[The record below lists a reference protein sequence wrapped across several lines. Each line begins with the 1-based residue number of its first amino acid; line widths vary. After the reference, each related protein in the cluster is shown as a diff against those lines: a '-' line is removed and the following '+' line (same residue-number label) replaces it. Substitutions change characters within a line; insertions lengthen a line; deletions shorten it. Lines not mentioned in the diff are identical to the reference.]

1 MAELKFQGSLEYKL
15 IYIFRINDNLHYG
28 YLKIGDATIKTD
40 KDYTELR
47 PSSSELNI
55 AARARIDEYT
65 STAGIKYD
73 LLYTEVAVYKNGN
86 PKSKKY
92 GLTLAFRDYD
102 VHNVLIRSGIQR
114 VQFDTHKK
122 QNEWFKCDLETAKK
136 AIQAVKENRTSLSG
150 NDISSGRSPII
161 FRPEQ
166 EEAILKTLKTFKKSD
181 RMLWNAKMRFGKTLT
196 ALEVAKRN
204 SFSRTIIITH
214 RPVVEDGWFEDFNK
228 IFYDKPEYVF
238 GAKDVGENIK
248 NLINGNKKFVYFAS
262 MQDLRGSEK
271 VGGNFDK
278 NNDIFKIDWDFV
290 VVDEAHEG
298 TQTKLGQ
305 AVLQEVIKPNSGYT
319 TKTLEL
325 SGTPFN
331 LLEGYEDDSIY
342 TWDYIMEQEAKKN
355 WALTHFGDSNPYEEL
370 PKLNIF
376 TYHLEDAFK
385 NYQEVEDKA
394 FNFREFFRVWLGDVA
409 KDYKHMPEGAKVGD
423 FVHEDDIKAFLNLI
437 CRKSEET
444 NYPFSTEIYRDYF
457 RHTLWVVPGV
467 KEAKALSCLLK
478 AHPVFSQ
485 FEIVNVAGEG
495 DEEID
500 TSDALKAVRKAMT
513 KHPEDTRTITISCG
527 RLTTGVT
534 VPEWTAV
541 LMLAGSYSTAATQY
555 LQTIF
560 RVQSPANING
570 KIKENCY
577 VFDFAPDRTLMM
589 VAQSVQLSQ
598 KGMGNKSAQLRLGAF
613 LNFCPVISIS
623 SSSMV
628 TYKVN
633 DLLQQLKKAYVER
646 VVNSGFEDSKL
657 YNDELLKL
665 DDIELQEFDKLK
677 GIIGQTK
684 AIEKTKSVDI
694 NKEGFT
700 EEEYEELER
709 IQKKPKKELTE
720 EEKKRLEELK
730 EQKKQKNNAISIL
743 RGISIRIPLLVYGA
757 DVPLTK
763 DITIEAFP
771 DLVDGLSWEE
781 FMPKG
786 VTKEI
791 FKKFSKYY
799 DKDVFV
805 ASTYRIRALA
815 KSADDYEPTER
826 IKKIAQIFSTFRNP
840 DKETVL
846 TPWRVVNMH
855 MSDTIG
861 GYDFFDEEHKQEIE
875 VPRFVDQEN
884 VTDQIFTDD
893 GKVLE
898 INSKTGL
905 YPLYIAYTFY
915 RYKLGDKE
923 LTLEERLNL
932 WDEVVRD
939 NLFVICKTPMAKQ
952 ITKRTLLGYRNGK
965 INAHAFDDLINQLKS
980 KQQQFIDKVTSC
992 NFWNKGGSKM
1002 KFNAIVG
1009 NPPYQLTGGSGGNND
1024 APIYQ
1029 DFAMAS
1035 IKLKPSYISLIMPS
1049 RWFSAGREN
1058 LLGDFRKC
1066 MIENNNLQ
1074 KLIVYGDG
1082 RDVFNNVEIKGGI
1095 CYFLISDTYHGNC
1108 HYVLNRDGKQ
1118 IQTEIKLNDFD
1129 VIIREPELVEIVKKV
1144 LNTKPTKFVDSLISS
1159 DTPFGIPSNPKNP
1172 KKKGVVPIVTSL
1184 TPTAD
1189 FSLAMYYIEGG
1200 KRMKDYIDPH
1210 IVKKNI
1216 GDINK
1221 FKVYIPGGYGAG
1233 ESFPHQILGQPIIG
1247 EKNSVCSQSYLYA
1260 SFDSE
1265 VECVNFVK
1273 YLKTK
1278 FFRALVLVLK
1288 ITQSAPNKV
1297 YRYVPIQNFKIS
1309 ENNDIDWSKS
1319 IEDINLQLYKKYGL
1333 GDTDVSF
1340 IEKMIKPMN

>member
-1 MAELKFQGSLEYKL
+1 MSELKFQNSFEYKL
-15 IYIFRINDNLHYG
+15 IYVFRINDERHNG
-28 YLKIGDATIKTD
+28 FLKIGDATIKTD

-47 PSSSELNI
+47 PSSSELNS

-65 STAGIKYD
+65 STAGISYQ
-73 LLYTEVAVYKNGN
+73 LLYTEVAVYKNNN

-92 GLTLAFRDYD
+92 GLTLAFRDHD
-102 VHNVLIRSGIQR
+102 VHSVLLRSGIER

-136 AIQAVKENRTSLSG
+136 AIQAVKENKSSLSG
-150 NDISSGRSPII
+150 GDITKDRSPII

-166 EEAILKTLKTFKKSD
+166 EEAIEKTLKTFKKSD

-196 ALEVAKRN
+196 ALEVAKRS

-214 RPVVEDGWFEDFNK
+214 RPVVEDGWYDDFKK
-228 IFYDKPEYVF
+228 IFYDRPDYVF
-238 GAKDVGENIK
+238 GSKDVGEKIQS
-248 NLINGNKKFVYFAS
+248 LIHGDKKFVYFAS

-305 AVLQEVIKPNSGYT
+305 AVLQEVIKENNGYT

-331 LLEGYEDDSIY
+331 LLEGYEDANIY
-342 TWDYIMEQEAKKN
+342 TWDYIMEQEAKRN

-376 TYHLEDAFK
+376 TYHLEDTFK
-385 NYQEVEDKA
+385 NYQEIEDKA

-409 KDYKHMPEGAKVGD
+409 KDGKHMPIGVKVGD
-423 FVHEDDIKAFLNLI
+423 FVHEDDIKAFLDLI
-437 CRKSEET
+437 CKKSDET
-444 NYPFSTEIYRDYF
+444 NYPYSTETYRDYF

-467 KEAKALSCLLK
+467 KEAKALSALLK
-478 AHPVFSQ
+478 SHPVFSQ
-485 FEIVNVAGEG
+485 FETVNVAGEG

-684 AIEKTKSVDI
+684 AIEKTKSIDI

-709 IQKKPKKELTE
+709 IRKKPKNELSE

-730 EQKKQKNNAISIL
+730 EQRKQKNNAISIL

-771 DLVDGLSWEE
+771 DLVDDLSWEE

-791 FKKFSKYY
+791 FKRFSKYY

-875 VPRFVDQEN
+875 VPRFVNQQD
-884 VTDQIFTDD
+884 VTDKIFTDN

-915 RYKLGDKE
+915 RHKLGYEE
-923 LTLEERLNL
+923 LTLDERLNL
-932 WDEVVRD
+932 WDEVVRK
-939 NLFVICKTPMAKQ
+939 NLFVICKTKMARQ
-952 ITKRTLLGYRNGK
+952 ITKRTLLGYRNGETHF
-965 INAHAFDDLINQLKS
+965 HAFDDLINQIKE
-980 KQQQFIDKVTSC
+980 KQQQLVSNILRPSWWGLDNKKEGIQMKISC
-992 NFWNKGGSKM
+992 
-1002 KFNAIVG
+1002 IVG
-1009 NPPYQLTGGSGGNND
+1009 NPPYQQLTGGAQAQATPLYNHFVNAAINLS
-1024 APIYQ
+1024 P
-1029 DFAMAS
+1029 DF
-1035 IKLKPSYISLIMPS
+1035 ISLIMPS
-1049 RWFSAGREN
+1049 RWMTGGMG
-1058 LLGDFRKC
+1058 LDDFRKK
-1066 MIENNNLQ
+1066 MLNDHRIE
-1074 KLIVYGDG
+1074 LIHDYLNAAEC
-1082 RDVFNNVEIKGGI
+1082 FSNVEIKGGV
-1095 CYFLISDTYHGNC
+1095 CYFLWDKKSHNEDCRVVTHKDGQIISDNRRPLSENGLDFFIRNEFAMSILRKVKAKRENLFMSIISSQRPFGLPTNFKDYREKRSDTDIKVYGNKFIG
-1108 HYVLNRDGKQ
+1108 YVDGDFKLSKGNELLKKYKVYTPKAVGSGKPDDVLN
-1118 IQTEIKLNDFD
+1118 
-1129 VIIREPELVEIVKKV
+1129 
-1144 LNTKPTKFVDSLISS
+1144 
-1159 DTPFGIPSNPKNP
+1159 
-1172 KKKGVVPIVTSL
+1172 
-1184 TPTAD
+1184 
-1189 FSLAMYYIEGG
+1189 
-1200 KRMKDYIDPH
+1200 
-1210 IVKKNI
+1210 
-1216 GDINK
+1216 
-1221 FKVYIPGGYGAG
+1221 
-1233 ESFPHQILGQPIIG
+1233 PIIG
-1247 EKNSVCSQSYLYA
+1247 EPNSICTETYISIGN
-1260 SFDSE
+1260 FDSIKE
-1265 VECVNFVK
+1265 AQNVIS
-1273 YLKTK
+1273 YIDTK
-1278 FFRALVLVLK
+1278 FFHFLLTLKKNTQDCLAGAFVL
-1288 ITQSAPNKV
+1288 IP
-1297 YRYVPIQNFKIS
+1297 
-1309 ENNDIDWSKS
+1309 
-1319 IEDINLQLYKKYGL
+1319 LQDFSRSWTDTDLYKKYGL
-1333 GDTDVSF
+1333 SADEIKT
-1340 IEKMIKPMN
+1340 IESVTNKKVGNRYAFE

>member
-1 MAELKFQGSLEYKL
+1 MADSKFQSSFEYKL
-15 IYIFRINDNLHYG
+15 IYVFRINDKLHDG

-47 PSSSELNI
+47 PFSSELNS

-65 STAGIKYD
+65 STAGIKYE
-73 LLYTEVAVYKNGN
+73 LLYTEVAAYKNNN

-92 GLTLAFRDYD
+92 GLTLAFRDYN
-102 VHNVLIRSGIQR
+102 VHSVLLRSGIQK

-136 AIQAVKENRTSLSG
+136 AIQAVKDNKASLSES
-150 NDISSGRSPII
+150 DISSGRSPII

-196 ALEVAKRN
+196 ALEVAKRS

-238 GAKDVGENIK
+238 GSKDVGENIK

-305 AVLQEVIKPNSGYT
+305 AVLQEVIKPNNGYT

-370 PKLNIF
+370 PRLNIF
-376 TYHLEDAFK
+376 TYHLEDTFK

-409 KDYKHMPEGAKVGD
+409 KDYKYMPEGAKVGD

-437 CRKSEET
+437 CKKSDKT
-444 NYPFSTEIYRDYF
+444 NYPYSTETYRDYF

-467 KEAKALSCLLK
+467 KEAKALSALLK
-478 AHPVFSQ
+478 VHPVFSQ

-598 KGMGNKSAQLRLGAF
+598 KGIGNNSAKARLGSF

-623 SSSMV
+623 SSSMI

-665 DDIELQEFDKLK
+665 GDIELKEFNKLK

-684 AIEKTKSVDI
+684 AIEKTKSIDV

-700 EEEYEELER
+700 EEEYQELEIIR
-709 IQKKPKKELTE
+709 NKPKKELTE

-730 EQKKQKNNAISIL
+730 EQRKQKSNAISIL

-763 DITIEAFP
+763 DITIEEFP
-771 DLVDGLSWEE
+771 DLVDDLSWEE
-781 FMPKG
+781 FMPQG

-826 IKKIAQIFSTFRNP
+826 IKRIAQIFSTFRNP

-861 GYDFFDEEHKQEIE
+861 GYDFWDEEHKQEIE
-875 VPRFVDQEN
+875 VPRFVNQQD
-884 VTDQIFTDD
+884 VTDKIFTDD

-915 RYKLGDKE
+915 RYKLKNNK
-923 LTLEERLNL
+923 LTLEERLSL
-932 WDEVVRD
+932 WDKVIKD

-952 ITKRTLLGYRNGK
+952 ITKRTLLGYRSGK

-992 NFWNKGGSKM
+992 GFWNKEGNKM
-1002 KFNAIVG
+1002 KFNAVVG
-1009 NPPYQLTGGSGGNND
+1009 NPPYQGINHQQ
-1024 APIYQ
+1024 IYPY
-1029 DFAMAS
+1029 F
-1035 IKLKPSYISLIMPS
+1035 YISSLKLADYVSLIFPVGWQEPKNANSLNKMNTEEVKFDHQIRFIDNMHNVFPGIS
-1049 RWFSAGREN
+1049 GAEWVNIIFWQRGYNNGLNGKQLIFTNGSDKKIVQ
-1058 LLGDFRKC
+1058 LLTDAIQKSKPEQLLNFASMVQKSEKFVSVQEITSVRKP
-1066 MIENNNLQ
+1066 
-1074 KLIVYGDG
+1074 YGLST
-1082 RDVFNNVEIKGGI
+1082 DV
-1095 CYFLISDTYHGNC
+1095 ISDSSKYNLPPLQDKKLYSSDILVYAKSGVIKYVSSDYPFPRKTSAFSKYKVFVPYAWGNMSEKAGLGGAFSDIIIGKPYEACTETYLESGC
-1108 HYVLNRDGKQ
+1108 FS
-1118 IQTEIKLNDFD
+1118 DFTTAQKHAKY
-1129 VIIREPELVEIVKKV
+1129 L
-1144 LNTKPTKFVDSLISS
+1144 LTKFCRSLLY
-1159 DTPFGIPSNPKNP
+1159 
-1172 KKKGVVPIVTSL
+1172 V
-1184 TPTAD
+1184 
-1189 FSLAMYYIEGG
+1189 
-1200 KRMKDYIDPH
+1200 
-1210 IVKKNI
+1210 
-1216 GDINK
+1216 NK
-1221 FKVYIPGGYGAG
+1221 FSQHSTTAWGA
-1233 ESFPHQILGQPIIG
+1233 
-1247 EKNSVCSQSYLYA
+1247 
-1260 SFDSE
+1260 
-1265 VECVNFVK
+1265 
-1273 YLKTK
+1273 
-1278 FFRALVLVLK
+1278 
-1288 ITQSAPNKV
+1288 
-1297 YRYVPIQNFKIS
+1297 VPIQDYHEDWWNLSIEEIDEKLFEKYQIPEHIKLFVLNNIQTKTEANIINFK
-1309 ENNDIDWSKS
+1309 END
-1319 IEDINLQLYKKYGL
+1319 
-1333 GDTDVSF
+1333 
-1340 IEKMIKPMN
+1340 

>member
-1 MAELKFQGSLEYKL
+1 MSELKFQSSFEYKL
-15 IYIFRINDNLHYG
+15 IYVFRINDESHRG
-28 YLKIGDATIKTD
+28 FLKIGDATIKTD
-40 KDYTELR
+40 KDYTELH
-47 PSSSELNI
+47 PSSTELNS

-65 STAGIKYD
+65 STAGISYQ
-73 LLYTEVAVYKNGN
+73 LLYTEVAVYKNNN

-92 GLTLAFRDYD
+92 GLTLAFRDHD
-102 VHNVLIRSGIQR
+102 VHNVLLRSGIER

-136 AIQAVKENRTSLSG
+136 AIQAVKENKSSLSG
-150 NDISSGRSPII
+150 GDITTDRSPII

-166 EEAILKTLKTFKKSD
+166 EEAIEKTLKTFKKSD

-196 ALEVAKRN
+196 ALEVAKRS

-214 RPVVEDGWFEDFNK
+214 RPVVEDGWYDDFKK
-228 IFYDKPEYVF
+228 IFYDKPDYVF
-238 GAKDVGENIK
+238 GSKDVGEKIQD
-248 NLINGNKKFVYFAS
+248 LIHSYKKFVYFAS

-278 NNDIFKIDWDFV
+278 NNDIFKINWDFV

-305 AVLQEVIKPNSGYT
+305 AVLQEVIKENNGYT

-331 LLEGYEDDSIY
+331 LLEGYEDANIY

-376 TYHLEDAFK
+376 TYHLEDTFK
-385 NYQEVEDKA
+385 NYQEIEDKA

-409 KDYKHMPEGAKVGD
+409 KDGKHIPVGVKVGD
-423 FVHEDDIKAFLNLI
+423 FVHEKDIKAFLDLI
-437 CRKSEET
+437 CMKSDET
-444 NYPFSTEIYRDYF
+444 NYPYSTETYRDYF

-467 KEAKALSCLLK
+467 KEAKALSALLK
-478 AHPVFSQ
+478 SHPVFSQ

-665 DDIELQEFDKLK
+665 DDIELQEFDRLK

-684 AIEKTKSVDI
+684 ASDKTKSIDI

-709 IQKKPKKELTE
+709 IQKKPKKELSE

-730 EQKKQKNNAISIL
+730 EQKKQKSNAISIL

-771 DLVDGLSWEE
+771 DLVDDLSWEE

-826 IKKIAQIFSTFRNP
+826 IKKITQIFSTFRNP

-861 GYDFFDEEHKQEIE
+861 GYNFFDEEHKQEIE
-875 VPRFVDQEN
+875 VPRFVNQKD
-884 VTDQIFTDD
+884 VTDKIFTDD

-952 ITKRTLLGYRNGK
+952 ITKRTLLGYRSGK

-980 KQQQFIDKVTSC
+980 KQQQFIDKVSSC
-992 NFWNKGGSKM
+992 NFWNKGGIKM
-1002 KFNAIVG
+1002 KFSAIVG
-1009 NPPYQLTGGSGGNND
+1009 NPPYQIKNSNLEDQQNAS
-1024 APIYQ
+1024 PIYNY
-1029 DFAMAS
+1029 FVLSS
-1035 IKLKPSYISLIMPS
+1035 IKLNPNFVSLIMPS
-1049 RWFSAGREN
+1049 RWMTGGRGLDE
-1058 LLGDFRKC
+1058 FRATMLADKSV
-1066 MIENNNLQ
+1066 
-1074 KLIVYGDG
+1074 KLIHDYPDA
-1082 RDVFNNVEIKGGI
+1082 RDCFSNVEIKGGV
-1095 CYFLISDTYHGNC
+1095 CYLLWDKNYIGNVKYVQHKDGQINAADRNLDDLNIGMFVRDTEALSIINK
-1108 HYVLNRDGKQ
+1108 V
-1118 IQTEIKLNDFD
+1118 IKSKDF
-1129 VIIREPELVEIVKKV
+1129 VSFESIAG
-1144 LNTKPTKFVDSLISS
+1144 SQ
-1159 DTPFGIPSNPKNP
+1159 TPFGI
-1172 KKKGVVPIVTSL
+1172 VTSFKDYSNE
-1184 TPTAD
+1184 PTAEYSMKIYGNK
-1189 FSLAMYYIEGG
+1189 FVGYTSMKFVTKNSELAYKYKVLAPKAVGS
-1200 KRMKDYIDPH
+1200 
-1210 IVKKNI
+1210 
-1216 GDINK
+1216 GDISSDKIHPFVADNPSICTQT
-1221 FKVYIPGGYGAG
+1221 YIIYGAYDNRL
-1233 ESFPHQILGQPIIG
+1233 EAENL
-1247 EKNSVCSQSYLYA
+1247 CDYM
-1260 SFDSE
+1260 
-1265 VECVNFVK
+1265 
-1273 YLKTK
+1273 KTK
-1278 FFRALVLVLK
+1278 FFHFLLGQLK
-1288 ITQSAPNKV
+1288 NTQQMAPNLFKFVPLLDFKQSWNDKKLYEKYNLSETEIAYINSIVWSNSKV
-1297 YRYVPIQNFKIS
+1297 K
-1309 ENNDIDWSKS
+1309 
-1319 IEDINLQLYKKYGL
+1319 
-1333 GDTDVSF
+1333 
-1340 IEKMIKPMN
+1340 

>member
-1 MAELKFQGSLEYKL
+1 MSELKFQSSFEYKL
-15 IYIFRINDNLHYG
+15 IYVFRINDEAHRDV
-28 YLKIGDATIKTD
+28 LKIGDATIKTD

-47 PSSSELNI
+47 PSSTELNS

-65 STAGIKYD
+65 RTAGINYQ
-73 LLYTEVAVYKNGN
+73 LLYTEVAVYKNNN

-92 GLTLAFRDYD
+92 GLTLAFRDHD
-102 VHNVLIRSGIQR
+102 VHSVLLRSGIER
-114 VQFDTHKK
+114 IQFDTHKK

-136 AIQAVKENRTSLSG
+136 AIQAVKESKSSLSG
-150 NDISSGRSPII
+150 EDITRDRSPII

-166 EEAILKTLKTFKKSD
+166 EEAIEKTLKTFKKSD

-196 ALEVAKRN
+196 ALEVAKRS

-214 RPVVEDGWFEDFNK
+214 RPVVEDGWYDDFKK
-228 IFYDKPEYVF
+228 IFYDRPDYVF
-238 GAKDVGENIK
+238 GSKDVGEKIQD
-248 NLINGNKKFVYFAS
+248 LIHSDKKFVYFAS

-305 AVLQEVIKPNSGYT
+305 TVLQEVIKENNGYT

-331 LLEGYEDDSIY
+331 LLEGYEDANIY

-376 TYHLEDAFK
+376 TYHLEDTFK
-385 NYQEVEDKA
+385 NYQEIEDKA

-409 KDYKHMPEGAKVGD
+409 KDGKHMPAGVKVGD
-423 FVHEDDIKAFLNLI
+423 FVHEDDIKTFLNLI
-437 CRKSEET
+437 CKESKDT
-444 NYPFSTEIYRDYF
+444 NYPYSTETYRDYF

-467 KEAKALSCLLK
+467 KEAKALSALLK

-513 KHPEDTRTITISCG
+513 KYPEDTRTITISCG

-598 KGMGNKSAQLRLGAF
+598 KGIGNKSAQLRLGAF

-684 AIEKTKSVDI
+684 ASDKTKSIDI

-730 EQKKQKNNAISIL
+730 EQKKQKSNAISIL

-771 DLVDGLSWEE
+771 DLVDDLSWEE

-786 VTKEI
+786 VTKDI

-855 MSDTIG
+855 LSDTIG
-861 GYDFFDEEHKQEIE
+861 GYDFFDEEHKQEVE
-875 VPRFVDQEN
+875 VPRFVSQEN
-884 VTDQIFTDD
+884 VTDKIFTDD

-952 ITKRTLLGYRNGK
+952 ITKRTLLGYRSGK
-965 INAHAFDDLINQLKS
+965 MNAHAFDDLINQLKS
-980 KQQQFIDKVTSC
+980 KQQQFIDKVSSC
-992 NFWNKGGSKM
+992 NFWNKGGIKM
-1002 KFNAIVG
+1002 KFSAIVG
-1009 NPPYQLTGGSGGNND
+1009 NPPYQIKNSNLEDQQNAS
-1024 APIYQ
+1024 PIYNY
-1029 DFAMAS
+1029 FVLSS
-1035 IKLKPSYISLIMPS
+1035 IKLNPNFVSLIMPS
-1049 RWFSAGREN
+1049 RWMTGGRGLDE
-1058 LLGDFRKC
+1058 FRATMLADKSV
-1066 MIENNNLQ
+1066 
-1074 KLIVYGDG
+1074 KLIHDYPDA
-1082 RDVFNNVEIKGGI
+1082 RDCFSNVEIKGGV
-1095 CYFLISDTYHGNC
+1095 CYLLWDKNYIGNVKYVQHKDGQINAADRNLDDLNIGMFVRDTEALSIINK
-1108 HYVLNRDGKQ
+1108 V
-1118 IQTEIKLNDFD
+1118 IKSKDF
-1129 VIIREPELVEIVKKV
+1129 VSFESIAG
-1144 LNTKPTKFVDSLISS
+1144 SQ
-1159 DTPFGIPSNPKNP
+1159 TPFGI
-1172 KKKGVVPIVTSL
+1172 VTSFKDY
-1184 TPTAD
+1184 TNEPTAENSMKIYGNK
-1189 FSLAMYYIEGG
+1189 FVGYTSMKFVTKNSELAYKYKVLAPKAVGS
-1200 KRMKDYIDPH
+1200 
-1210 IVKKNI
+1210 
-1216 GDINK
+1216 GDISSDKIHPFVADNPSICTQT
-1221 FKVYIPGGYGAG
+1221 YIIYGAYDNRL
-1233 ESFPHQILGQPIIG
+1233 EAENL
-1247 EKNSVCSQSYLYA
+1247 CDYM
-1260 SFDSE
+1260 
-1265 VECVNFVK
+1265 
-1273 YLKTK
+1273 KTK
-1278 FFRALVLVLK
+1278 FFHFLLGQLK
-1288 ITQSAPNKV
+1288 NTQQMAPNLFKFVPLLDFKQSWNDKKLYEKYKLSETEIGYINSIVWSNSKV
-1297 YRYVPIQNFKIS
+1297 KQ
-1309 ENNDIDWSKS
+1309 
-1319 IEDINLQLYKKYGL
+1319 
-1333 GDTDVSF
+1333 
-1340 IEKMIKPMN
+1340 

>member
-1 MAELKFQGSLEYKL
+1 MSELKFQSSFEYKL
-15 IYIFRINDNLHYG
+15 IYVFRINDEAHRDV
-28 YLKIGDATIKTD
+28 LKIGDATIKTD

-47 PSSSELNI
+47 PSSTELNS

-65 STAGIKYD
+65 RTAGINYQ
-73 LLYTEVAVYKNGN
+73 LLYTEVAVYKNNN

-92 GLTLAFRDYD
+92 GLTLAFRDHD
-102 VHNVLIRSGIQR
+102 VHSVLLRSGIER
-114 VQFDTHKK
+114 IQFDTNKK

-136 AIQAVKENRTSLSG
+136 AIQAVKESKSSLSG
-150 NDISSGRSPII
+150 KDITTDRSPII

-166 EEAILKTLKTFKKSD
+166 EEAIEKTLKTFKKSD

-196 ALEVAKRN
+196 ALEVAKRS

-214 RPVVEDGWFEDFNK
+214 RPVVEDGWYDDFKK
-228 IFYDKPEYVF
+228 IFYDRPDYVF
-238 GAKDVGENIK
+238 GSKDVGEKIQD
-248 NLINGNKKFVYFAS
+248 LIHSDKKFVYFAS

-305 AVLQEVIKPNSGYT
+305 AVLQEVIKENNGYI

-331 LLEGYEDDSIY
+331 LLEGYEDTNIY

-376 TYHLEDAFK
+376 TYHLENTFK
-385 NYQEVEDKA
+385 NYQEIEDKA

-409 KDYKHMPEGAKVGD
+409 KDGKHMPAGVKIGD
-423 FVHEDDIKAFLNLI
+423 FVHEEDIKAFLDLI
-437 CRKSEET
+437 CKKSDET
-444 NYPFSTEIYRDYF
+444 NYPYSNETYRDYF

-467 KEAKALSCLLK
+467 KEAKALSALLK
-478 AHPVFSQ
+478 SHPVFSQ

-623 SSSMV
+623 SSSMI

-684 AIEKTKSVDI
+684 AIEKTKSIDI

-720 EEKKRLEELK
+720 EDKKRLEELK
-730 EQKKQKNNAISIL
+730 EQKKQKNIAISIL

-757 DVPLTK
+757 DVPLTN

-771 DLVDGLSWEE
+771 DLVDDLSWEE

-875 VPRFVDQEN
+875 IPRFVNQKD
-884 VTDQIFTDD
+884 VTDKIFTDD

-898 INSKTGL
+898 INSKTGF

-915 RYKLGDKE
+915 RHKLGDKE

-952 ITKRTLLGYRNGK
+952 ITKRTLLGYRSGK
-965 INAHAFDDLINQLKS
+965 MNAHAFDDLINQLKS
-980 KQQQFIDKVTSC
+980 KQQQFIDKVSSC
-992 NFWNKGGSKM
+992 NFWNKEGNRM
-1002 KFNAIVG
+1002 KFNAVVG
-1009 NPPYQLTGGSGGNND
+1009 NPPYQEVVENRSEQPPVYNYFWSAAIQLSNIATLITPARFLFNVGKTPKEWNEKMLND
-1024 APIYQ
+1024 CH
-1029 DFAMAS
+1029 FKV
-1035 IKLKPSYISLIMPS
+1035 IKCFMKST
-1049 RWFSAGREN
+1049 
-1058 LLGDFRKC
+1058 
-1066 MIENNNLQ
+1066 
-1074 KLIVYGDG
+1074 
-1082 RDVFNNVEIKGGI
+1082 DVFSNVDIKGGVSI
-1095 CYFLISDTYHGNC
+1095 CLRNANVNYGAIGKFFSDNQLEQIYEKVVNNENKFIDQILYSNTSYKYNSIFFKENPGYINRVSGGSKRYLSSSCFTKFPESFLDENSEDKYAKIIGLINNKRT
-1108 HYVLNRDGKQ
+1108 
-1118 IQTEIKLNDFD
+1118 IKFF
-1129 VIIREPELVEIVKKV
+1129 KKV
-1144 LNTKPTKFVDSLISS
+1144 YLNPPDNFYNYKVLVPASNGSGALGESLSTPMMGTPMMGHTETFISLGNFKTEKEASNLLKYLYTKFARLMLGVNKVTQGNKTKETWSAVPLQDFTQNS
-1159 DTPFGIPSNPKNP
+1159 DIDWNKSIKE
-1172 KKKGVVPIVTSL
+1172 IDQQL
-1184 TPTAD
+1184 
-1189 FSLAMYYIEGG
+1189 FSKYKFTNEEIEW
-1200 KRMKDYIDPH
+1200 ID
-1210 IVKKNI
+1210 KNI
-1216 GDINK
+1216 GEMK
-1221 FKVYIPGGYGAG
+1221 
-1233 ESFPHQILGQPIIG
+1233 
-1247 EKNSVCSQSYLYA
+1247 
-1260 SFDSE
+1260 
-1265 VECVNFVK
+1265 
-1273 YLKTK
+1273 
-1278 FFRALVLVLK
+1278 
-1288 ITQSAPNKV
+1288 
-1297 YRYVPIQNFKIS
+1297 
-1309 ENNDIDWSKS
+1309 
-1319 IEDINLQLYKKYGL
+1319 
-1333 GDTDVSF
+1333 
-1340 IEKMIKPMN
+1340 

>member
-1 MAELKFQGSLEYKL
+1 MSKEIFQNSFEYKL
-15 IYIFRINDNLHYG
+15 IYVFRINDIEHHGL
-28 YLKIGDATIKTD
+28 LKIGDATIKTD

-47 PSSSELNI
+47 PCSSELNK
-55 AARARIDEYT
+55 AAKDRIDKYT
-65 STAGIKYD
+65 STAGIRYE
-73 LLYTEVAVYKNGN
+73 LLYTEVAVYKDLN
-86 PKSKKY
+86 PKSDKY
-92 GLTLAFRDYD
+92 GLLLAFRDHD
-102 VHNVLIRSGIQR
+102 VHNVLLRSGIER
-114 VQFDTHKK
+114 IHFDTTRK

-136 AIQAVKENRTSLSG
+136 AIQAVKDNKESLNGS
-150 NDISSGRSPII
+150 DITHDRNPII

-166 EEAILKTLKTFKKSD
+166 EEAILKTLKVFKKSD
-181 RMLWNAKMRFGKTLT
+181 RMLWNAKMRFGKTLS
-196 ALEVAKRN
+196 ALEVTKRS
-204 SFSRTIIITH
+204 SFSRTIILTH
-214 RPVVEDGWFEDFNK
+214 RPVVEDGWYDDFKK
-228 IFYDKPEYVF
+228 IFYDRPDYVF
-238 GAKDVGENIK
+238 GSKDVGEKIQ
-248 NLINGNKKFVYFAS
+248 NLIHSDKKFVYFAS

-298 TQTKLGQ
+298 TKTNLGK
-305 AVLQEVIKPNSGYT
+305 AVLDEVIKENNGYT
-319 TKTLEL
+319 TKVLAL

-331 LLEGYEDDSIY
+331 LIGEYKDEDIY
-342 TWDYIMEQEAKKN
+342 TWDYIMEQEAKAK
-355 WALTHFGDSNPYEEL
+355 WSLTHFGDHNPYDEL

-376 TYHLEDAFK
+376 TYHLEDTFK

-394 FNFREFFRVWLGDVA
+394 FNFREFFRVWLGDIA
-409 KDYKHMPEGAKVGD
+409 KDRKHLPEGAKVGD

-437 CRKSEET
+437 CKESEDT
-444 NYPFSTEIYRDYF
+444 NYPYSTEKYREYF

-467 KEAKALSCLLK
+467 KEAKALSSLLK

-500 TSDALKAVRKAMT
+500 TSDALRAVRKAMT

-534 VPEWTAV
+534 VREWTAV

-598 KGMGNKSAQLRLGAF
+598 KGIGNKSAQLRLGAF

-628 TYKVN
+628 TYKVS

-646 VVNSGFEDSKL
+646 VVDSGFEDSKL

-684 AIEKTKSVDI
+684 AIEKTKSIDI

-700 EEEYEELER
+700 EEEYEELEA
-709 IQKKPKKELTE
+709 IQKKPKKALTDE
-720 EEKKRLEELK
+720 DKKRLEELK
-730 EQKKQKNNAISIL
+730 EQRKQKNNAISIL

-771 DLVDGLSWEE
+771 DLVVDLSWEE

-799 DKDVFV
+799 DKDVFI

-826 IKKIAQIFSTFRNP
+826 IKKIAAIFSTFRNP

-861 GYDFFDEEHKQEIE
+861 GYDFYDKEHKQEIE
-875 VPRFVDQEN
+875 MPRFVNHED
-884 VTDQIFTDD
+884 VTDKIFTDD

-905 YPLYIAYTFY
+905 YPLYVAYTFY
-915 RYKLGDKE
+915 RYKLWDKE
-923 LTLEERLNL
+923 LTLEERLKL

-952 ITKRTLLGYRNGK
+952 ITKRTLLGYRSGK
-965 INAHAFDDLINQLKS
+965 MNAHAFDDLINQLKS
-980 KQQQFIDKVTSC
+980 KQQQFIDKVSSC
-992 NFWNKGGSKM
+992 NFWNKEGNKM
-1002 KFNAIVG
+1002 KFNAVVG
-1009 NPPYQLTGGSGGNND
+1009 NPPYQGINHQQ
-1024 APIYQ
+1024 IYP
-1029 DFAMAS
+1029 FFYTSA
-1035 IKLKPSYISLIMPS
+1035 IKLAKYVSLIFPVGWQEPKNANSLCKMNIKEVKYDSQIHFIDNRQNVFPGIS
-1049 RWFSAGREN
+1049 GAEWVNIIFWEKGYNNGLNGEQLIYTN
-1058 LLGDFRKC
+1058 GINKKVVKLLIEGVEKPKPKEILEFATIVKNSLKFTSLQTITSVRKP
-1066 MIENNNLQ
+1066 
-1074 KLIVYGDG
+1074 YG
-1082 RDVFNNVEIKGGI
+1082 
-1095 CYFLISDTYHGNC
+1095 LST
-1108 HYVLNRDGKQ
+1108 
-1118 IQTEIKLNDFD
+1118 D
-1129 VIIREPELVEIVKKV
+1129 VI
-1144 LNTKPTKFVDSLISS
+1144 VDNAKYNLPPLQEHKLKDSDILIYAKS
-1159 DTPFGIPSNPKNP
+1159 GI
-1172 KKKGVVPIVTSL
+1172 
-1184 TPTAD
+1184 A
-1189 FSLAMYYIEGG
+1189 
-1200 KRMKDYIDPH
+1200 
-1210 IVKKNI
+1210 
-1216 GDINK
+1216 
-1221 FKVYIPGGYGAG
+1221 
-1233 ESFPHQILGQPIIG
+1233 
-1247 EKNSVCSQSYLYA
+1247 
-1260 SFDSE
+1260 
-1265 VECVNFVK
+1265 
-1273 YLKTK
+1273 
-1278 FFRALVLVLK
+1278 
-1288 ITQSAPNKV
+1288 
-1297 YRYVPIQNFKIS
+1297 RYVPYNYPFPKKTIAFNKYKVFVPYAWGNMS
-1309 ENNDIDWSKS
+1309 EKS
-1319 IEDINLQLYKKYGL
+1319 GL
-1333 GDTDVSF
+1333 GGAFSDIIIGKPNEACTETYLESGCFDDFITAKKHAKYLLTKFCRALLYVNKFSQHSTTAWGAVPIQDYHEDWWNLSINQIDNKLFEKYHIPDFIKLFVSSNIQTKCETNIINF
-1340 IEKMIKPMN
+1340 Q

>member
-1 MAELKFQGSLEYKL
+1 MSELKFQSSFEYKL
-15 IYIFRINDNLHYG
+15 IYVFRINDEAHRDV
-28 YLKIGDATIKTD
+28 LKIGDATIKTD

-47 PSSSELNI
+47 PSSTELNS

-65 STAGIKYD
+65 STAGIRYQ
-73 LLYTEVAVYKNGN
+73 LLYTEVAVYKNNN

-92 GLTLAFRDYD
+92 GLTLAFRDHD
-102 VHNVLIRSGIQR
+102 VHSVLLRSGIER
-114 VQFDTHKK
+114 IQFDTHKK

-136 AIQAVKENRTSLSG
+136 AIQAVKESKSSLSG
-150 NDISSGRSPII
+150 GDITTDRSPII

-166 EEAILKTLKTFKKSD
+166 EEAIEKTLKTFKKSD

-196 ALEVAKRN
+196 ALEVAKRS

-214 RPVVEDGWFEDFNK
+214 RPVVEDGWYDDFKK
-228 IFYDKPEYVF
+228 IFYDRPDYVF
-238 GAKDVGENIK
+238 GSKDVGEKIQD
-248 NLINGNKKFVYFAS
+248 LIHSDKKFVYFAS

-305 AVLQEVIKPNSGYT
+305 AVLQEVIKENNGYT

-331 LLEGYEDDSIY
+331 LLEGYEDANIY

-376 TYHLEDAFK
+376 TYHLEDTFK
-385 NYQEVEDKA
+385 NYQEIEDKA
-394 FNFREFFRVWLGDVA
+394 FNFREFFRVWLGDVV
-409 KDYKHMPEGAKVGD
+409 KDGKHMPAGIKVGD
-423 FVHEDDIKAFLNLI
+423 FVHEEDIKAFLDLI
-437 CRKSEET
+437 CKKSDET
-444 NYPFSTEIYRDYF
+444 NYPYSTETYRDYF

-467 KEAKALSCLLK
+467 KEAKALSALLK
-478 AHPVFSQ
+478 VHPVFSQ

-646 VVNSGFEDSKL
+646 VVNSGFEDNKL

-684 AIEKTKSVDI
+684 ASDKTKSIDI
-694 NKEGFT
+694 NKEGFS

-720 EEKKRLEELK
+720 EDKRRLEELK
-730 EQKKQKNNAISIL
+730 EQKKQKNIAISIL

-771 DLVDGLSWEE
+771 DLVDDLSWEE

-786 VTKEI
+786 VTKDI

-846 TPWRVVNMH
+846 TPWRVVNVH

-861 GYDFFDEEHKQEIE
+861 GYDFFDEEHKKEIE
-875 VPRFVDQEN
+875 VPRFVNQKN
-884 VTDQIFTDD
+884 VTDKIFTDD

-939 NLFVICKTPMAKQ
+939 NLFAICKTPMAKQ
-952 ITKRTLLGYRNGK
+952 ITKRTLLGYRSGK
-965 INAHAFDDLINQLKS
+965 MNAHAFDDLINQLKS
-980 KQQQFIDKVTSC
+980 KQQQFIDKVSSC
-992 NFWNKGGSKM
+992 NFWNKGGIKM
-1002 KFNAIVG
+1002 KFSAIVG
-1009 NPPYQLTGGSGGNND
+1009 NPPYQMMDGGAQSSSIPVYNE
-1024 APIYQ
+1024 
-1029 DFAMAS
+1029 FVTAS
-1035 IKLKPSYISLIMPS
+1035 KRINPSFVSLIMPS
-1049 RWFSAGREN
+1049 RWMTSGKGLDN
-1058 LLGDFRKC
+1058 FRYE
-1066 MIENNNLQ
+1066 MIHDTKIEVLHDYIDA
-1074 KLIVYGDG
+1074 KECFD
-1082 RDVFNNVEIKGGI
+1082 NVEIKGGV
-1095 CYFLISDTYHGNC
+1095 CYFLWNSKYDDKCSIFTHYNNQKVIFSKRFLAVDDESDFYIRDERLLSI
-1108 HYVLNRDGKQ
+1108 LNKVKEK
-1118 IQTEIKLNDFD
+1118 TTSTFD
-1129 VIIREPELVEIVKKV
+1129 ELV
-1144 LNTKPTKFVDSLISS
+1144 SS
-1159 DTPFGIPSNPKNP
+1159 RKPFGLTGDFFKDPSKYGLPPISTTKINDGYRILGLGEKQRREYRYIDYNYPLPKKDGLLELKIFIPESYGNGSMGDGPSNP
-1172 KKKGVVPIVTSL
+1172 V
-1184 TPTAD
+1184 
-1189 FSLAMYYIEGG
+1189 
-1200 KRMKDYIDPH
+1200 
-1210 IVKKNI
+1210 
-1216 GDINK
+1216 
-1221 FKVYIPGGYGAG
+1221 
-1233 ESFPHQILGQPIIG
+1233 IG
-1247 EKNSVCSQSYLYA
+1247 EPGDLCLETFLQIRPISSREEAANIIEYM
-1260 SFDSE
+1260 
-1265 VECVNFVK
+1265 
-1273 YLKTK
+1273 KTK
-1278 FFRALVLVLK
+1278 IFRLLVGIIK
-1288 ITQSAPNKV
+1288 NTQHGTQKV
-1297 YRYVPIQNFKIS
+1297 YRLVPKLDF
-1309 ENNDIDWSKS
+1309 S
-1319 IEDINLQLYKKYGL
+1319 IKWDDNALYSYFELDSQEIKFINELIG
-1333 GDTDVSF
+1333 
-1340 IEKMIKPMN
+1340 

>member
-1 MAELKFQGSLEYKL
+1 MSELKFQSSFEYKL
-15 IYIFRINDNLHYG
+15 IYVFRINDESHRG
-28 YLKIGDATIKTD
+28 FLKIGDATIKTD

-47 PSSSELNI
+47 PSSTELNS

-65 STAGIKYD
+65 RTAGINYQ
-73 LLYTEVAVYKNGN
+73 LLYTEVAVYKNNN

-92 GLTLAFRDYD
+92 GLTLAFRDHD
-102 VHNVLIRSGIQR
+102 VHSVLLRSGIER
-114 VQFDTHKK
+114 IQFDTHKK

-136 AIQAVKENRTSLSG
+136 AIQAVKESKSSLSG
-150 NDISSGRSPII
+150 GDITTDRSPII

-166 EEAILKTLKTFKKSD
+166 EEAIEKTLKTFKKSD

-196 ALEVAKRN
+196 ALEVAKRS

-214 RPVVEDGWFEDFNK
+214 RPVVEDGWYDDFKK
-228 IFYDKPEYVF
+228 IFYDSPDYVF
-238 GAKDVGENIK
+238 GSKDVGEKIQD
-248 NLINGNKKFVYFAS
+248 LIHSDKKFVYFAS

-305 AVLQEVIKPNSGYT
+305 AVLQEVIKENNGYI

-331 LLEGYEDDSIY
+331 LLEGYEDANIY

-376 TYHLEDAFK
+376 TYHLEDTFK
-385 NYQEVEDKA
+385 NYQEIEDKA

-409 KDYKHMPEGAKVGD
+409 KDGKHMPAGVKVGD
-423 FVHEDDIKAFLNLI
+423 FVHEEDIKAFLDLI
-437 CRKSEET
+437 CKKSDES
-444 NYPFSTEIYRDYF
+444 NYPYSTETYRDYF

-467 KEAKALSCLLK
+467 KEAKALSALLK

-513 KHPEDTRTITISCG
+513 KHPENTRTITISCG

-684 AIEKTKSVDI
+684 ASDKTKSIDI

-709 IQKKPKKELTE
+709 IQKKPKKELSE
-720 EEKKRLEELK
+720 EDKKRLEELK
-730 EQKKQKNNAISIL
+730 EQKKQKSNAISIL

-771 DLVDGLSWEE
+771 DLVDDLSWEE

-875 VPRFVDQEN
+875 APRFVNHEG
-884 VTDQIFTDD
+884 VTNKIFTDI

-952 ITKRTLLGYRNGK
+952 ITKRTLLGYRSGK
-965 INAHAFDDLINQLKS
+965 MNAHAFDDLINQLKS
-980 KQQQFIDKVTSC
+980 KQQQFIDKVSSC
-992 NFWNKGGSKM
+992 NFWNKGGIKM
-1002 KFNAIVG
+1002 KFSAIVG
-1009 NPPYQLTGGSGGNND
+1009 NPPYQIKNSNLEDQQNAS
-1024 APIYQ
+1024 PIYNY
-1029 DFAMAS
+1029 FVLSS
-1035 IKLKPSYISLIMPS
+1035 IKLNPNFVSLIMPS
-1049 RWFSAGREN
+1049 RWMTGGRGLDE
-1058 LLGDFRKC
+1058 FRATMLADKSV
-1066 MIENNNLQ
+1066 
-1074 KLIVYGDG
+1074 KLIHDYPDA
-1082 RDVFNNVEIKGGI
+1082 RDCFSNVEIKGGV
-1095 CYFLISDTYHGNC
+1095 CYLLWDKNYIGNVKYVQHKDGQINAADRNLDDLNIGMFVRDTEALSIINK
-1108 HYVLNRDGKQ
+1108 V
-1118 IQTEIKLNDFD
+1118 IKSKDF
-1129 VIIREPELVEIVKKV
+1129 VSFESIAG
-1144 LNTKPTKFVDSLISS
+1144 SQ
-1159 DTPFGIPSNPKNP
+1159 TPFGI
-1172 KKKGVVPIVTSL
+1172 VTSFKDY
-1184 TPTAD
+1184 TNEPTAENSMKIYGNK
-1189 FSLAMYYIEGG
+1189 FVGYTSMKFVTKNSELAYKYKVLAPKAVGS
-1200 KRMKDYIDPH
+1200 
-1210 IVKKNI
+1210 
-1216 GDINK
+1216 GDISSDKIHPFVADNPS
-1221 FKVYIPGGYGAG
+1221 VCTQTYIIYGAYDNRL
-1233 ESFPHQILGQPIIG
+1233 EAENL
-1247 EKNSVCSQSYLYA
+1247 CDYM
-1260 SFDSE
+1260 
-1265 VECVNFVK
+1265 
-1273 YLKTK
+1273 KTK
-1278 FFRALVLVLK
+1278 FFHFLLGQLK
-1288 ITQSAPNKV
+1288 NTQQMAPNLFKFVPLLDFKQSWNDKKLYEKYNLSETEIGYINSIVWSNSKV
-1297 YRYVPIQNFKIS
+1297 KQ
-1309 ENNDIDWSKS
+1309 
-1319 IEDINLQLYKKYGL
+1319 
-1333 GDTDVSF
+1333 
-1340 IEKMIKPMN
+1340 

>member
-1 MAELKFQGSLEYKL
+1 MAESKFQNSFEYKL
-15 IYIFRINDNLHYG
+15 IYVFRINDGLHNG
-28 YLKIGDATIKTD
+28 YLKIGDATVKTD
-40 KDYTELR
+40 KNYTEFNPNCR
-47 PSSSELNI
+47 ELNQS
-55 AARARIDEYT
+55 ANARIKEYT
-65 STAGIKYD
+65 RTAGIAYQ
-73 LLYTEVAVYKNGN
+73 LLHTEIAVYKVNKPGH
-86 PKSKKY
+86 KKD
-92 GLTLAFRDYD
+92 GLIQAFRDHD
-102 VHNVLIRSGIQR
+102 VHNVLKRSGINNKN
-114 VQFDTHKK
+114 FHGGK
-122 QNEWFKCDLETAKK
+122 EWFKCDLETAKK
-136 AIQAVKENRTSLSG
+136 AIQAVKDNKASLSG
-150 NDISSGRSPII
+150 SDISSDKSPII

-196 ALEVAKRN
+196 ALEVAKR
-204 SFSRTIIITH
+204 SYFSRTIIMTH
-214 RPVVEDGWFEDFNK
+214 RPDVIGGWFEDFKK

-238 GAKDVGENIK
+238 CSKNFGEEKLK
-248 NLINGNKKFVYFAS
+248 NLIKENKKFVYFAS
-262 MQDLRGSEK
+262 LQDLGGSDK

-278 NNDIFKIDWDFV
+278 NADIFKIDWDFV
-290 VVDEAHEG
+290 IVDEAHEG

-305 AVLQEVIKPNSGYT
+305 AVLQEVIKPNNGYK

-331 LLEGYEDDSIY
+331 LLEGYEDDRIY

-355 WALTHFGDSNPYEEL
+355 WPLTHFGDSNPYEEL
-370 PKLNIF
+370 PKLNIY

-409 KDYKHMPEGAKVGD
+409 KDYKHMPKGAKVGD

-437 CRKSEET
+437 CKKSDKT
-444 NYPFSTEIYRDYF
+444 NYPYSTETYRDYF
-457 RHTLWVVPGV
+457 KHTLWIVPGV
-467 KEAKALSCLLK
+467 KEAKALSSLLK

-485 FEIVNVAGEG
+485 FEIVNVAGKG

-500 TSDALKAVRKAMT
+500 TKDALKAVRKAMT

-534 VPEWTAV
+534 VPEWAAV

-598 KGMGNKSAQLRLGAF
+598 KGIGNKSAQARLGDF
-613 LNFCPVISIS
+613 LNFCPVVSIS
-623 SSSMV
+623 SSSMF

-646 VVNSGFEDSKL
+646 VVNSGFDDSKL
-657 YNDELLKL
+657 YSDELLKL
-665 DDIELQEFDKLK
+665 NDIEVQEFENLK

-684 AIEKTKSVDI
+684 AIEKTKSIDI
-694 NKEGFT
+694 NREGFT
-700 EEEYEELER
+700 EEEYQELER
-709 IQKKPKKELTE
+709 IQKKAKKELTK

-730 EQKKQKNNAISIL
+730 EQKKQKSNAISIL

-763 DITIEAFP
+763 DITIEEFP
-771 DLVDGLSWEE
+771 NLVDELSWEE

-786 VTKEI
+786 VTKVI

-799 DKDVFV
+799 DKDIFA

-815 KSADDYEPTER
+815 KSADDCEPTER

-861 GYDFFDEEHKQEIE
+861 GYDFFDKEHKQETE
-875 VPRFVDQEN
+875 EPRLVHQQG
-884 VTDQIFTDD
+884 VTDKIFTDD

-915 RYKLGDKE
+915 RYKLKNKE
-923 LTLEERLNL
+923 LTLNEKLAI
-932 WDEVVRD
+932 WDEVIKN

-992 NFWNKGGSKM
+992 SFWNKEGNKM
-1002 KFNAIVG
+1002 KISCIVG
-1009 NPPYQLTGGSGGNND
+1009 NPPYQELVANNNGSVSQANPVYNLFVEASTKISSFVSLITPSLWMTGGTGL
-1024 APIYQ
+1024 Q
-1029 DFAMAS
+1029 
-1035 IKLKPSYISLIMPS
+1035 
-1049 RWFSAGREN
+1049 
-1058 LLGDFRKC
+1058 DFRKY
-1066 MIENNNLQ
+1066 MLEKNHIQFLYDYENSNE
-1074 KLIVYGDG
+1074 
-1082 RDVFNNVEIKGGI
+1082 VFSTVNIAGGVS
-1095 CYFLISDTYHGNC
+1095 YFLWNQNVTGSTLHVYKK
-1108 HYVLNRDGKQ
+1108 RDGS
-1118 IQTEIKLNDFD
+1118 IQVSNVNMASNGTGIFIRDNMALNILTKVGSLTANFSSFKD
-1129 VIIREPELVEIVKKV
+1129 LVSVYSPFANGVVGNYKPLFLE
-1144 LNTKPTKFVDSLISS
+1144 KPTPTSVKMFRYSKNKNDKFAFIERKEIIARQDWIDKHKVFVSKAGEISAKFNGLPFYGEPGTCCNETYLVIGPFDDKKTCMNVIKYMNTSLYKYLISQ
-1159 DTPFGIPSNPKNP
+1159 I
-1172 KKKGVVPIVTSL
+1172 KKTQN
-1184 TPTAD
+1184 A
-1189 FSLAMYYIEGG
+1189 A
-1200 KRMKDYIDPH
+1200 R
-1210 IVKKNI
+1210 N
-1216 GDINK
+1216 
-1221 FKVYIPGGYGAG
+1221 VY
-1233 ESFPHQILGQPIIG
+1233 
-1247 EKNSVCSQSYLYA
+1247 K
-1260 SFDSE
+1260 
-1265 VECVNFVK
+1265 
-1273 YLKTK
+1273 
-1278 FFRALVLVLK
+1278 
-1288 ITQSAPNKV
+1288 
-1297 YRYVPIQNFKIS
+1297 YVPCFDFKSNNQIDWDKS
-1309 ENNDIDWSKS
+1309 LNDIDNQIFNFFKLSNDEIIYIKKS
-1319 IEDINLQLYKKYGL
+1319 VK
-1333 GDTDVSF
+1333 
-1340 IEKMIKPMN
+1340 

>member
-1 MAELKFQGSLEYKL
+1 MSELKFQSSFEYKL
-15 IYIFRINDNLHYG
+15 IYVFRINDESHRG
-28 YLKIGDATIKTD
+28 FLKIGDATIKTD

-47 PSSSELNI
+47 PSSSELNS

-65 STAGIKYD
+65 STAGIIYQ
-73 LLYTEVAVYKNGN
+73 LLYTEIAVYKNNN

-92 GLTLAFRDYD
+92 GLTLAFRDHD
-102 VHNVLIRSGIQR
+102 VHSVLLRSGIER
-114 VQFDTHKK
+114 IQFDTHKK

-136 AIQAVKENRTSLSG
+136 AIQSVKESKSSLSG
-150 NDISSGRSPII
+150 GDITTDRSPII

-166 EEAILKTLKTFKKSD
+166 EEAIEKTLKTFKKSD

-196 ALEVAKRN
+196 ALEVAKRS

-214 RPVVEDGWFEDFNK
+214 RPVVEDGWYDDFKK
-228 IFYDKPEYVF
+228 IFYDKPDYVF
-238 GAKDVGENIK
+238 GSKDVGEKIQD
-248 NLINGNKKFVYFAS
+248 LIHSDKKFVYFAS

-278 NNDIFKIDWDFV
+278 NNDIFKIDWDFA

-305 AVLQEVIKPNSGYT
+305 AVLQEVIKENNGYT

-331 LLEGYEDDSIY
+331 LLEGYEDANIY

-376 TYHLEDAFK
+376 TYHLEDTFK
-385 NYQEVEDKA
+385 NYQEIEDKA

-409 KDYKHMPEGAKVGD
+409 KDGKHMPAGVKVGD
-423 FVHEDDIKAFLNLI
+423 FVHEEDIKAFLDLI
-437 CRKSEET
+437 CKKSDET
-444 NYPFSTEIYRDYF
+444 NYPYSTETYRDYF

-467 KEAKALSCLLK
+467 KEAKALSALLK
-478 AHPVFSQ
+478 SHPVFSQ

-684 AIEKTKSVDI
+684 AIEKTKSIDI

-771 DLVDGLSWEE
+771 DLVDDLSWEE

-861 GYDFFDEEHKQEIE
+861 GYDFFDEEHKQELE

-884 VTDQIFTDD
+884 LTDQIFTVD

-952 ITKRTLLGYRNGK
+952 ITKRTLLGYRSGK
-965 INAHAFDDLINQLKS
+965 MNAHAFDDLINQLKS

-992 NFWNKGGSKM
+992 NFWSKEGNKM
-1002 KFNAIVG
+1002 KFNAVVG
-1009 NPPYQLTGGSGGNND
+1009 NPPYQIENINNSRKEPVYHYFYQSAFKI
-1024 APIYQ
+1024 APIVTLISPARFLFNAGQ
-1029 DFAMAS
+1029 TPSDWNRVMLS
-1035 IKLKPSYISLIMPS
+1035 DEHIKVIDY
-1049 RWFSAGREN
+1049 FSN
-1058 LLGDFRKC
+1058 S
-1066 MIENNNLQ
+1066 
-1074 KLIVYGDG
+1074 
-1082 RDVFNNVEIKGGI
+1082 RDVFDSVDIKGGVTI
-1095 CYFLISDTYHGNC
+1095 ILRNENSKIGPIGTFTTNNVINNILNKVLYADNFTPLSNIAFPKSNYGLDNALYIDYPELTTRLTKGNTNILDASIFTKMPEVFLSTIPNDGLDYVSVIGREGNIRVKK
-1108 HYVLNRDGKQ
+1108 YVLRKYIKYN
-1118 IQTEIKLNDFD
+1118 IQLD
-1129 VIIREPELVEIVKKV
+1129 
-1144 LNTKPTKFVDSLISS
+1144 
-1159 DTPFGIPSNPKNP
+1159 
-1172 KKKGVVPIVTSL
+1172 
-1184 TPTAD
+1184 
-1189 FSLAMYYIEGG
+1189 
-1200 KRMKDYIDPH
+1200 
-1210 IVKKNI
+1210 
-1216 GDINK
+1216 K
-1221 FKVYIPGGYGAG
+1221 FKVFVTGANGTGKLG
-1233 ESFPHQILGQPIIG
+1233 ESLSQPVVG
-1247 EKNSVCSQSYLYA
+1247 EKGQCATQTFM
-1260 SFDSE
+1260 SFGAFDTLQEAENLS
-1265 VECVNFVK
+1265 K
-1273 YLKTK
+1273 YIKTK
-1278 FFRALVLVLK
+1278 FLRFLLGTLK
-1288 ITQSAPNKV
+1288 ITQNNPRETWSHIPLINFSNASTVNWNAPIN
-1297 YRYVPIQNFKIS
+1297 
-1309 ENNDIDWSKS
+1309 EIDS
-1319 IEDINLQLYKKYGL
+1319 QLYRLYGL
-1333 GDTDVSF
+1333 NSDEIDF
-1340 IEKMIKPMN
+1340 IENTCEEMK

>member
-1 MAELKFQGSLEYKL
+1 ML
-15 IYIFRINDNLHYG
+15 
-28 YLKIGDATIKTD
+28 
-40 KDYTELR
+40 
-47 PSSSELNI
+47 
-55 AARARIDEYT
+55 
-65 STAGIKYD
+65 
-73 LLYTEVAVYKNGN
+73 
-86 PKSKKY
+86 
-92 GLTLAFRDYD
+92 
-102 VHNVLIRSGIQR
+102 RSGIER
-114 VQFDTHKK
+114 IQFDTHKK

-136 AIQAVKENRTSLSG
+136 AIQAVKESKSSLSG
-150 NDISSGRSPII
+150 KDITTDRSPII

-166 EEAILKTLKTFKKSD
+166 EEAIEKTLKTFKKSD

-196 ALEVAKRN
+196 ALEVAKRS

-214 RPVVEDGWFEDFNK
+214 RPVVEDGWYDDFKK
-228 IFYDKPEYVF
+228 IFYDKPDYVF
-238 GAKDVGENIK
+238 GSKDVGEKIQD
-248 NLINGNKKFVYFAS
+248 LIHSDKKFVYFAS

-305 AVLQEVIKPNSGYT
+305 AVLQEVIKENNGYT

-331 LLEGYEDDSIY
+331 LLEGYEDANIY

-376 TYHLEDAFK
+376 TYHLEDTFK
-385 NYQEVEDKA
+385 NYQEIEDKA
-394 FNFREFFRVWLGDVA
+394 FNSREFFRVWLGDVA
-409 KDYKHMPEGAKVGD
+409 KDGKHMPAGVKIGD
-423 FVHEDDIKAFLNLI
+423 FVHEEDIKAFLDLI
-437 CRKSEET
+437 CKKSDET
-444 NYPFSTEIYRDYF
+444 NYPYSTETYRDYF

-467 KEAKALSCLLK
+467 KEAKALSALLK
-478 AHPVFSQ
+478 SHPVFSQ

-598 KGMGNKSAQLRLGAF
+598 KGIGNKSAQLRLGAF

-684 AIEKTKSVDI
+684 ASDKSKSIDI

-709 IQKKPKKELTE
+709 IQKKPKKELSE
-720 EEKKRLEELK
+720 EDKKRLEELK
-730 EQKKQKNNAISIL
+730 EQKKQKSNAISIL

-771 DLVDGLSWEE
+771 DLVDDLSWEE

-875 VPRFVDQEN
+875 VPRFVNHEG
-884 VTDQIFTDD
+884 VTNKIFTDE

-952 ITKRTLLGYRNGK
+952 ITKRTLLGYRSGK
-965 INAHAFDDLINQLKS
+965 MNAHAFDDLINQLKS
-980 KQQQFIDKVTSC
+980 KQQQFIDKVSSC
-992 NFWNKGGSKM
+992 NFWNKGGIKM
-1002 KFNAIVG
+1002 KFSAIVG
-1009 NPPYQLTGGSGGNND
+1009 NPPYQIKNSNLEDQQNAS
-1024 APIYQ
+1024 PIYNY
-1029 DFAMAS
+1029 FVLSS
-1035 IKLKPSYISLIMPS
+1035 IKLNPNFVSLIMPS
-1049 RWFSAGREN
+1049 RWMTGGRGLDE
-1058 LLGDFRKC
+1058 FRATMLADKSV
-1066 MIENNNLQ
+1066 
-1074 KLIVYGDG
+1074 KLIHDYPDA
-1082 RDVFNNVEIKGGI
+1082 RDCFSNVEIKGGV
-1095 CYFLISDTYHGNC
+1095 CYLLWDKNYIGNVKYVQHKDGQINAADRNLDDLNIGMFVRDTEALSIINK
-1108 HYVLNRDGKQ
+1108 V
-1118 IQTEIKLNDFD
+1118 IKSKDF
-1129 VIIREPELVEIVKKV
+1129 VSFESIAG
-1144 LNTKPTKFVDSLISS
+1144 SQ
-1159 DTPFGIPSNPKNP
+1159 TPFGI
-1172 KKKGVVPIVTSL
+1172 VTSFKDY
-1184 TPTAD
+1184 TNEPTAENSMKIYGNK
-1189 FSLAMYYIEGG
+1189 FVGYTSMKFVTKNSELAYKYKVLAPKAVGS
-1200 KRMKDYIDPH
+1200 
-1210 IVKKNI
+1210 
-1216 GDINK
+1216 GDISSDKIHPFVADNPSICTQT
-1221 FKVYIPGGYGAG
+1221 YIIYGAYDNRL
-1233 ESFPHQILGQPIIG
+1233 EAENL
-1247 EKNSVCSQSYLYA
+1247 CDYM
-1260 SFDSE
+1260 
-1265 VECVNFVK
+1265 
-1273 YLKTK
+1273 KTK
-1278 FFRALVLVLK
+1278 FFHFLLGQLK
-1288 ITQSAPNKV
+1288 NTQQMAPNLFKFVPLLDFKQSWNDKKLYEKYNLSETEIGYINSIVWSNSKV
-1297 YRYVPIQNFKIS
+1297 KQ
-1309 ENNDIDWSKS
+1309 
-1319 IEDINLQLYKKYGL
+1319 
-1333 GDTDVSF
+1333 
-1340 IEKMIKPMN
+1340 

>member
-1 MAELKFQGSLEYKL
+1 MSELKFQSSFEYKL
-15 IYIFRINDNLHYG
+15 IYVFRINDEAHRDV
-28 YLKIGDATIKTD
+28 LKIGDATIKTD

-47 PSSSELNI
+47 PSSTELNS
-55 AARARIDEYT
+55 AAKARIDEYT
-65 STAGIKYD
+65 STAGISYQ
-73 LLYTEVAVYKNGN
+73 LLYTEVAVYKNNN

-92 GLTLAFRDYD
+92 GLTLAFRDHD
-102 VHNVLIRSGIQR
+102 VHRVLLRSEIER

-136 AIQAVKENRTSLSG
+136 AIQAVKENKSSLSG
-150 NDISSGRSPII
+150 ADISQDRSPII

-166 EEAILKTLKTFKKSD
+166 EEAIEKTLKTFKKSD

-196 ALEVAKRN
+196 ALEVAKRS

-214 RPVVEDGWFEDFNK
+214 RPVVEDGWYDDFKK
-228 IFYDKPEYVF
+228 IFYDRPEYVF
-238 GAKDVGENIK
+238 GSKDVGEKIQ
-248 NLINGNKKFVYFAS
+248 NLIHSDKKFVYFAS

-305 AVLQEVIKPNSGYT
+305 AVLQEVIKENNRYT

-331 LLEGYEDDSIY
+331 LLEGYEDANIY
-342 TWDYIMEQEAKKN
+342 TWDYIMEQEVKKN
-355 WALTHFGDSNPYEEL
+355 WTLTHFGDSNPYEEL
-370 PKLNIF
+370 PTLNIF
-376 TYHLEDAFK
+376 TYHLEGTFK
-385 NYQEVEDKA
+385 NYQEIEDKA

-409 KDYKHMPEGAKVGD
+409 KDGKHIPAGVKVGD
-423 FVHEDDIKAFLNLI
+423 FVHEEDIKAFLDLI
-437 CRKSEET
+437 CKKSDET
-444 NYPFSTEIYRDYF
+444 NYPYSTETFRDYF

-467 KEAKALSCLLK
+467 KEAKALSALLK
-478 AHPVFSQ
+478 SHPVFSQ

-500 TSDALKAVRKAMT
+500 TNDALKAVRTAMT

-646 VVNSGFEDSKL
+646 VVESGFEDRKL

-665 DDIELQEFDKLK
+665 DDIELQEFNKLK
-677 GIIGQTK
+677 GIIGQTR
-684 AIEKTKSVDI
+684 AIEKTKSIDV

-720 EEKKRLEELK
+720 EDKKRLEELK
-730 EQKKQKNNAISIL
+730 EQKKQKNIAISIL
-743 RGISIRIPLLVYGA
+743 RGISIRIPLLIYGV

-771 DLVDGLSWEE
+771 DLVDDLSWEE

-799 DKDVFV
+799 DKDIFV

-815 KSADDYEPTER
+815 KSADNYEPTER
-826 IKKIAQIFSTFRNP
+826 IKKIAKIFFNFRNP
-840 DKETVL
+840 DKETIL

-855 MSDTIG
+855 MSSTIG

-875 VPRFVDQEN
+875 VPRFVNHEG
-884 VTDQIFTDD
+884 VTDKIFTDD

-905 YPLYIAYTFY
+905 YPLYITYTFY
-915 RYKLGDKE
+915 MYKLGNKK
-923 LTLEERLNL
+923 LTLEERLNV
-932 WDEVVRD
+932 WDEVVRN
-939 NLFVICKTPMAKQ
+939 NLFIICKTPMAKQ
-952 ITKRTLLGYRNGK
+952 ITKRTLLGYRGGK
-965 INAHAFDDLINQLKS
+965 INAHAFDDIINQLKS
-980 KQQQFIDKVTSC
+980 KQNQFIDKVTSC
-992 NFWNKGGSKM
+992 NFWNKEGNRV
-1002 KFNAIVG
+1002 KFNAVVG
-1009 NPPYQLTGGSGGNND
+1009 NPPYQGVNHQQ
-1024 APIYQ
+1024 IYP
-1029 DFAMAS
+1029 FFYTIS
-1035 IKLKPSYISLIMPS
+1035 IKLANYCSLIFPIGWQEPKNANSLS
-1049 RWFSAGREN
+1049 RMNTE
-1058 LLGDFRKC
+1058 
-1066 MIENNNLQ
+1066 
-1074 KLIVYGDG
+1074 
-1082 RDVFNNVEIKGGI
+1082 EIKYDRQIHFIDNRQNVFPGI
-1095 CYFLISDTYHGNC
+1095 SGAEWVNIIFWQKDYDNGL
-1108 HYVLNRDGKQ
+1108 DGSQLVFTNGKSRK
-1118 IQTEIKLNDFD
+1118 IIKLLIEDVRKTKPEKIIELEKIVRSATNFVSVQTITSVRKPYGFSTD
-1129 VIIREPELVEIVKKV
+1129 VIVDSAKYHLPPLQNHKYNDSDILIYAKSGVIKYVPFDYPFLKKTDALDKYKV
-1144 LNTKPTKFVDSLISS
+1144 FVPYAWGNMSEKTGLGGAFSDIIIGRPNEACTETYLESGQFDDLETAKKHAKYLFTKF
-1159 DTPFGIPSNPKNP
+1159 
-1172 KKKGVVPIVTSL
+1172 
-1184 TPTAD
+1184 
-1189 FSLAMYYIEGG
+1189 
-1200 KRMKDYIDPH
+1200 
-1210 IVKKNI
+1210 
-1216 GDINK
+1216 
-1221 FKVYIPGGYGAG
+1221 
-1233 ESFPHQILGQPIIG
+1233 
-1247 EKNSVCSQSYLYA
+1247 C
-1260 SFDSE
+1260 
-1265 VECVNFVK
+1265 
-1273 YLKTK
+1273 
-1278 FFRALVLVLK
+1278 RALVYVNKYSQHSTTAWGAVPVQDYHEDWWNSSIKEIDEKLFEKYNVPSDIKHFVLK
-1288 ITQSAPNKV
+1288 N
-1297 YRYVPIQNFKIS
+1297 IQTKS
-1309 ENNDIDWSKS
+1309 ENNIVNY
-1319 IEDINLQLYKKYGL
+1319 E
-1333 GDTDVSF
+1333 
-1340 IEKMIKPMN
+1340 EKND

>member
-1 MAELKFQGSLEYKL
+1 MSELKFQSSFEYKL
-15 IYIFRINDNLHYG
+15 IYVFRINDESHRG
-28 YLKIGDATIKTD
+28 FLKIGDATIKTD
-40 KDYTELR
+40 KDYTELH
-47 PSSSELNI
+47 PSSTELNS

-65 STAGIKYD
+65 STAGISYQ
-73 LLYTEVAVYKNGN
+73 LLYTEVAVYKNNN

-92 GLTLAFRDYD
+92 GLTLAFRDHD
-102 VHNVLIRSGIQR
+102 VHSVLLRSGIER

-136 AIQAVKENRTSLSG
+136 AIQAVKENKSSLSG
-150 NDISSGRSPII
+150 GDITTDRSPII

-166 EEAILKTLKTFKKSD
+166 EEAIEKTLKTFKKSD

-196 ALEVAKRN
+196 ALEVAKRS

-214 RPVVEDGWFEDFNK
+214 RPVVEDGWYDDFKK
-228 IFYDKPEYVF
+228 IFYDKPDYVF
-238 GAKDVGENIK
+238 GSKDVGEKIQD
-248 NLINGNKKFVYFAS
+248 LINSDKKFVYFAS

-278 NNDIFKIDWDFV
+278 NNDIFKINWDFV

-305 AVLQEVIKPNSGYT
+305 AVLQEVIKENNGYT

-331 LLEGYEDDSIY
+331 LLEGYEDANIY

-376 TYHLEDAFK
+376 TYHLEDTFK
-385 NYQEVEDKA
+385 NYQEIEDKA

-409 KDYKHMPEGAKVGD
+409 KDGKHIPVGVKVGD
-423 FVHEDDIKAFLNLI
+423 FVHEKDIKAFLDLI
-437 CRKSEET
+437 CMKSDET
-444 NYPFSTEIYRDYF
+444 NYPYSTETYRDYF

-467 KEAKALSCLLK
+467 KEAKALSALLK
-478 AHPVFSQ
+478 SHPVFSQ

-665 DDIELQEFDKLK
+665 DDIELQEFDRLK

-684 AIEKTKSVDI
+684 ASDKTKSIDI

-709 IQKKPKKELTE
+709 IQKKPKKELSE

-730 EQKKQKNNAISIL
+730 EQKKQKSNAISIL

-771 DLVDGLSWEE
+771 DLVDDLSWEE

-861 GYDFFDEEHKQEIE
+861 GYNFFDEEHKQEIE
-875 VPRFVDQEN
+875 VPRFVNQKD
-884 VTDQIFTDD
+884 VTDKIFTDD

-923 LTLEERLNL
+923 LTLKERLNL

-952 ITKRTLLGYRNGK
+952 ITKRTLLGYRSGK

-980 KQQQFIDKVTSC
+980 KQQQFIDKVSSC
-992 NFWNKGGSKM
+992 NFWNKGGIKM
-1002 KFNAIVG
+1002 KFSAIVG
-1009 NPPYQLTGGSGGNND
+1009 NPPYQIKNSNLEDQQNAS
-1024 APIYQ
+1024 PIYNY
-1029 DFAMAS
+1029 FVLSS
-1035 IKLKPSYISLIMPS
+1035 IKLNPNFVSLIMPS
-1049 RWFSAGREN
+1049 RWMTGGRGLDE
-1058 LLGDFRKC
+1058 FRATMLADKSV
-1066 MIENNNLQ
+1066 
-1074 KLIVYGDG
+1074 KLIHDYPDA
-1082 RDVFNNVEIKGGI
+1082 RDCFSNVEIKGGV
-1095 CYFLISDTYHGNC
+1095 CYLLWDKNYIGNVKYVQHKDGQINAADRNLDDLNIGMFVRDTEALSIINK
-1108 HYVLNRDGKQ
+1108 V
-1118 IQTEIKLNDFD
+1118 IKSKDF
-1129 VIIREPELVEIVKKV
+1129 VSFESIAG
-1144 LNTKPTKFVDSLISS
+1144 SQ
-1159 DTPFGIPSNPKNP
+1159 TPFGI
-1172 KKKGVVPIVTSL
+1172 VTSFKDYSNE
-1184 TPTAD
+1184 PTAEYSMKIYGNK
-1189 FSLAMYYIEGG
+1189 FVGYTSMKFVTKNSELAYKYKVLAPKAVGS
-1200 KRMKDYIDPH
+1200 
-1210 IVKKNI
+1210 
-1216 GDINK
+1216 GDISSDKIHPFVADNPSICTQT
-1221 FKVYIPGGYGAG
+1221 YIIYGAYDNRL
-1233 ESFPHQILGQPIIG
+1233 EAENL
-1247 EKNSVCSQSYLYA
+1247 CDYM
-1260 SFDSE
+1260 
-1265 VECVNFVK
+1265 
-1273 YLKTK
+1273 KTK
-1278 FFRALVLVLK
+1278 FFHFLLGQLK
-1288 ITQSAPNKV
+1288 NTQQMAPNLFKFVPLLDFKQSWNDKKLYEKYNLSETEIAYINSIVWSNSKV
-1297 YRYVPIQNFKIS
+1297 K
-1309 ENNDIDWSKS
+1309 
-1319 IEDINLQLYKKYGL
+1319 
-1333 GDTDVSF
+1333 
-1340 IEKMIKPMN
+1340 

>member
-1 MAELKFQGSLEYKL
+1 
-15 IYIFRINDNLHYG
+15 
-28 YLKIGDATIKTD
+28 
-40 KDYTELR
+40 
-47 PSSSELNI
+47 
-55 AARARIDEYT
+55 
-65 STAGIKYD
+65 
-73 LLYTEVAVYKNGN
+73 
-86 PKSKKY
+86 
-92 GLTLAFRDYD
+92 
-102 VHNVLIRSGIQR
+102 
-114 VQFDTHKK
+114 
-122 QNEWFKCDLETAKK
+122 
-136 AIQAVKENRTSLSG
+136 
-150 NDISSGRSPII
+150 
-161 FRPEQ
+161 
-166 EEAILKTLKTFKKSD
+166 
-181 RMLWNAKMRFGKTLT
+181 MLWNAKMRFGKTLT
-196 ALEVAKRN
+196 ALEVAKRS
-204 SFSRTIIITH
+204 SFFRTIIITH
-214 RPVVEDGWFEDFNK
+214 RPAVEDGWFDDFNK
-228 IFYDKPEYVF
+228 IFYDKPDYVF
-238 GAKDVGENIK
+238 GSKDVGEKIK

-305 AVLQEVIKPNSGYT
+305 AVLQEVIKPNNGYT

-331 LLEGYEDDSIY
+331 LLEGYENDSIY

-370 PKLNIF
+370 PRLNIF
-376 TYHLEDAFK
+376 TYHLEDTFK

-394 FNFREFFRVWLGDVA
+394 FNFREFFRVWIGDVS
-409 KDYKHMPEGAKVGD
+409 KDGKHLPEGVKAGD

-437 CRKSEET
+437 CKESDET
-444 NYPFSTEIYRDYF
+444 NYPYSTETYRDYF

-467 KEAKALSCLLK
+467 KEAKALSALLK

-500 TSDALKAVRKAMT
+500 TKDALNAVRKAMT

-577 VFDFAPDRTLMM
+577 VFDFAPDRTLKM

-598 KGMGNKSAQLRLGAF
+598 KWMENKSAQARLGAF

-623 SSSMV
+623 ESSMNIF
-628 TYKVN
+628 KVN

-665 DDIELQEFDKLK
+665 DNIELQEFEKLK
-677 GIIGQTK
+677 RIVGNTK
-684 AIEKTKSVDI
+684 AIEKTKSIDI

-700 EEEYEELER
+700 DEEYEELER
-709 IQKKPKKELTE
+709 IQKKPKKELTV

-730 EQKKQKNNAISIL
+730 EQKKRKNIAISIL

-763 DITIEAFP
+763 DITIEEFP
-771 DLVDGLSWEE
+771 NLVNDPSWEE

-786 VTKEI
+786 VTKDL
-791 FKKFSKYY
+791 FKSFSKYY
-799 DKDVFV
+799 DKDIFV
-805 ASTYRIRALA
+805 AATYRIRALA

-875 VPRFVDQEN
+875 VPRFVNQKD
-884 VTDQIFTDD
+884 VTDKIFTDD

-905 YPLYIAYTFY
+905 YPLYVAYTFY
-915 RYKLGDKE
+915 RKKLGNKE
-923 LTLEERLNL
+923 LTLEERLKL

-939 NLFVICKTPMAKQ
+939 NLFVICKTTMAKQ
-952 ITKRTLLGYRNGK
+952 ITQRTLLGYREGK
-965 INAHAFDDLINQLKS
+965 INAYAFDDLINQLKY
-980 KQQQFIDKVTSC
+980 KQQHFINKVTSC
-992 NFWNKGGSKM
+992 SLWKKEGNKM
-1002 KFNAIVG
+1002 KFNAVVG
-1009 NPPYQLTGGSGGNND
+1009 NPPYQVKTSNHEDQQNASPVYNYFML
-1024 APIYQ
+1024 
-1029 DFAMAS
+1029 AS
-1035 IKLKPSYISLIMPS
+1035 IKLNPNFISLIMPS
-1049 RWFSAGREN
+1049 RWMTGGRGLDEFREIMLADKSVQLIHDYLDARECFS
-1058 LLGDFRKC
+1058 
-1066 MIENNNLQ
+1066 
-1074 KLIVYGDG
+1074 
-1082 RDVFNNVEIKGGI
+1082 NVEIKGGV
-1095 CYFLISDTYHGNC
+1095 CYLLWNKNYNGIVTYVQHEGSQNI
-1108 HYVLNRDGKQ
+1108 VSNRY
-1118 IQTEIKLNDFD
+1118 LNDLNVGMFVRD
-1129 VIIREPELVEIVKKV
+1129 TEALSIINKVIK
-1144 LNTKPTKFVDSLISS
+1144 S
-1159 DTPFGIPSNPKNP
+1159 DGFESFESIAGSQTPFGI
-1172 KKKGVVPIVTSL
+1172 VTSFKNYSL
-1184 TPTAD
+1184 VPTGEYTMKIYGKK
-1189 FSLAMYYIEGG
+1189 FVGYTSMKYVTKNQELAYKYKVLAPKAVG
-1200 KRMKDYIDPH
+1200 
-1210 IVKKNI
+1210 N
-1216 GDINK
+1216 GDIKSDKIHPFVADNPSICTQT
-1221 FKVYIPGGYGAG
+1221 YIIYG
-1233 ESFPHQILGQPIIG
+1233 
-1247 EKNSVCSQSYLYA
+1247 
-1260 SFDSE
+1260 SFDTKIE
-1265 VECVNFVK
+1265 ADNLCA
-1273 YLKTK
+1273 YMRTK
-1278 FFRALVLVLK
+1278 FFHFLLGQLK
-1288 ITQSAPNKV
+1288 NTQQMAPNLFKFVPLLDFNELWDDSKLYSKYNLTNDEIKYIDSLVWSNSKV
-1297 YRYVPIQNFKIS
+1297 
-1309 ENNDIDWSKS
+1309 
-1319 IEDINLQLYKKYGL
+1319 KK
-1333 GDTDVSF
+1333 
-1340 IEKMIKPMN
+1340 